1 MSATRSFIV
10 GSLFMIVVATTLA
23 VVHSQEVTS
32 VATAED
38 RAEFKRLNDLYKTI
52 EKEFYTDVPVKN
64 LFSSALNGMLQ
75 QLDPHSAF
83 VDVSDY
89 GQMDEQYRGNYQGIG
104 VSFISID
111 GKITVMEVMEGGP
124 SAAAGLKMGDQ
135 IVEIEGEPSLNLD
148 ADAVQNRLRGPGGT
162 KVKVGIERPG
172 QKDLFR
178 TTITR
183 GSIPIKSVDNV
194 MMLDEQTGYARIVR
208 FARPTGAEL
217 EMAMQGLKKQGMK
230 QFILDLRGNG
240 GGLLPTAIELT
251 DKFLSGQRLI
261 VYTDGKNPE
270 SHETY
275 YSSRNGNSWDLPL
288 VILVDHF
295 SASASEIVSG
305 ALQDWDRAVVV
316 GETTFGKGLVQ
327 SGFLLSDGSRLL
339 LTTSH
344 YFTPTGRLIQR
355 PYKGLDLETYQIQGI
370 EGYEEDELLESPEFD
385 QSRPSYRTPS
395 GRLVYGGGG
404 ITPDEVVKSGLLFDP
419 FVYALNNQYVTFF
432 FGRNH
437 YWKHPDPGMDF
448 DTYLQKYTVSDV
460 MLEELL
466 AVARERE
473 FEYYPRRGEKLSDA
487 QVEQK
492 FREVREDLKI
502 FLKAELAQ
510 FYYGR
515 PTGFTIRA
523 LARDKQLARAR
534 EMFDRATELAQRSGS
549 IDPKYFANKI
559 TARDGNR

>member
-10 GSLFMIVVATTLA
+10 GSLIMVIVATTLA
-23 VVHSQEVTS
+23 VVHSQEVTRI
-32 VATAED
+32 ATEED
-38 RAEFKRLNDLYKTI
+38 RAAFKRLDDLYRTI

-75 QLDPHSAF
+75 QMDPHSSF
-83 VDVSDY
+83 IDVSDY
-89 GQMDEQYRGNYQGIG
+89 GLMEEQYRGNYQGIG
-104 VSFISID
+104 VSFINID
-111 GKITVMEVMEGGP
+111 DKITVMEVMEGGP
-124 SAAAGLKMGDQ
+124 SVTAGLKMGDQ
-135 IVEIEGEPSLNLD
+135 IVEIEGESALGLE
-148 ADAVQNRLRGPGGT
+148 ADEVQNRLRGPGGT

-172 QKDLFR
+172 KKELFH

-194 MMLDEQTGYARIVR
+194 MMLDGDTGYARIVR
-208 FARPTGAEL
+208 FARPTGIEL
-217 EMAMQGLKKQGMK
+217 EQAMQGLQKQGMK

-261 VYTDGKNPE
+261 VYTDGKNPAA
-270 SHETY
+270 HETY
-275 YSSRNGNSWDLPL
+275 YSSRNGKSWELPL
-288 VILVDHF
+288 VILVDHT

-370 EGYEEDELLESPEFD
+370 EGTEEDELLESPEFN
-385 QSRPSYRTPS
+385 QSRPSFRTPS
-395 GRLVYGGGG
+395 GRVVYGGGG
-404 ITPDEVVKSGLLFDP
+404 ITPDEAVKAGLMFDP
-419 FVYALNNQYVTFF
+419 FVYALNGQFVTFF
-432 FGRNH
+432 YGRDY

-448 DTYLQKYTVSDV
+448 ATYMDTFTVTDD
-460 MLEELL
+460 MLAGLL
-466 AVARERE
+466 AKARERN
-473 FEYYPRRGEKLSDA
+473 FEYYPRRGEKLSDT
-487 QVEQK
+487 QVAQK
-492 FREVREDLKI
+492 FAEVKEDLRL

-515 PTGFTIRA
+515 PSGFTVRA

-534 EMFDRATELAQRSGS
+534 ELFERATELALRSRS
-549 IDPKYFANKI
+549 IDPNYYANQL
-559 TARDGNR
+559 TTRENNP